1 MATPADLVLAA
12 SLEHVVAVRTSD
24 DYRFAADPAILW
36 TWYLTVNR
44 LAAALGLRAFK
55 DCFFSAQP
63 PEGGDA
69 IDGDPHAEVEA
80 LLACMSAGPVGIGDR
95 IGCTDRGIVMRTC
108 DADGRIRHVDAP
120 LALVDGCLFG
130 EAARGERLAW
140 ATTSATRQGRT
151 WTYVVALNT
160 AANHAAVRDRLD
172 LAEVGIAGSRDV
184 YDWRRRERTLRS
196 TLDAELDPRDWAL
209 WVVAPEGERAD
220 AGDPTKYVTVESDLD
235 R

>member
-1 MATPADLVLAA
+1 VLAGEAGVDLVWCMATPADLVLAA

-63 PEGGDA
+63 PEGGGDA

-80 LLACMSAGPVGIGDR
+80 LLACMSAGPVGIDNPEPTSILDQLESCGV
-95 IGCTDRGIVMRTC
+95 TAGIRRV
-108 DADGRIRHVDAP
+108 A
-120 LALVDGCLFG
+120 
-130 EAARGERLAW
+130 ERP
-140 ATTSATRQGRT
+140 
-151 WTYVVALNT
+151 
-160 AANHAAVRDRLD
+160 AVC
-172 LAEVGIAGSRDV
+172 
-184 YDWRRRERTLRS
+184 
-196 TLDAELDPRDWAL
+196 
-209 WVVAPEGERAD
+209 ERAWWIS
-220 AGDPTKYVTVESDLD
+220 PEFETHPVTGIDGVSYDVGAEARPAFLEP

>member
-1 MATPADLVLAA
+1 
-12 SLEHVVAVRTSD
+12 
-24 DYRFAADPAILW
+24 
-36 TWYLTVNR
+36 
-44 LAAALGLRAFK
+44 
-55 DCFFSAQP
+55 
-63 PEGGDA
+63 
-69 IDGDPHAEVEA
+69 
-80 LLACMSAGPVGIGDR
+80 
-95 IGCTDRGIVMRTC
+95 
-108 DADGRIRHVDAP
+108 
-120 LALVDGCLFG
+120 
-130 EAARGERLAW
+130 
-140 ATTSATRQGRT
+140 
-151 WTYVVALNT
+151 VVALNT